1 MEFIQTNAA
10 LLGFAVAP
18 NLAMADVISCDLSGT
33 SVRFE
38 IDRTQF
44 APARDQNEPSRR
56 SITTVQMGNAAFSAE
71 PFIIGDTRGF
81 WTTQDDGAEVL
92 LVMQPDG
99 RAVYSDTRNI
109 TPMTGTCEVLQ

>member
-1 MEFIQTNAA
+1 MKMAA
-10 LLGFAVAP
+10 VLCATIAGPACAGTVTCDFSGVAVAF
-18 NLAMADVISCDLSGT
+18 AMDES
-33 SVRFE
+33 
-38 IDRTQF
+38 QF
-44 APARDQNEPSRR
+44 APAQDASDPPRR
-56 SITTVQMGNAAFSAE
+56 QITTVQMGDAAFSAE

-99 RAVYSDTRNI
+99 SAVYADTRNV